1 MRWRDKEDEIGIKSF
16 KMGLEAKNLRV
27 KTAME
32 KTRKEKRNEEKFYI
46 ISEVSRRKIRIRK
59 HRKLPERKCHTEK
72 KSFKLDLEDF
82 PMNFKQYEFT
92 EFGNM
97 AFFNGIVTL

>member
-32 KTRKEKRNEEKFYI
+32 KTRKGKRNEEKFYI
-46 ISEVSRRKIRIRK
+46 ISEVSRRPGK
-59 HRKLPERKCHTEK
+59 
-72 KSFKLDLEDF
+72 
-82 PMNFKQYEFT
+82 
-92 EFGNM
+92 
-97 AFFNGIVTL
+97 